1 MSSFLEEMLGIPPK
15 KAHSTPPLAL
25 TIAGSDSGGGAGAQ
39 ADLKTFAAHRV
50 HGTSVLTLVTAQNT
64 VGVQHVHMLPTEV
77 VRAQFNSIWSDL
89 PPVAAKTGALGS
101 EAMIGT
107 VIELLQDHPID
118 NLVIDPVM
126 VSKHGEPLMAESAQ
140 RFMANNLIEHALL
153 LTPNRH
159 EAEALTGR
167 SVEGINSIKDA
178 AKRIFDMGAKNVLI
192 KGSHLDR
199 IVRDF
204 FYDGTG
210 FVEFG
215 ADRIDRKHLH
225 GSGCVM
231 SASITARLAHGDELL
246 EAIERT
252 REFIS
257 RAIETAPK
265 IGEGISP
272 VHPLHELWGD

>member
-1 MSSFLEEMLGIPPK
+1 MSFLEEMLGISPK
-15 KAHSTPPLAL
+15 QAAPTPPLAL

-50 HGTSVLTLVTAQNT
+50 HGTSVLTLITAQNT
-64 VGVQHVHMLPTEV
+64 VGVQHVHMLPVEV
-77 VRAQFNSIWSDL
+77 VRAQFRSVWSDL

-101 EAMIGT
+101 EEMIGT
-107 VIELLQDHPID
+107 IIELLQDHPID
-118 NLVIDPVM
+118 KLVVDPVM

-140 RFMANNLIEHALL
+140 RFFSKNMLEHAWL
-153 LTPNRH
+153 LTPNKH

-178 AKRIFDMGAKNVLI
+178 AKRIFDLGAKHVLL

-204 FYDGTG
+204 YYDGTG

-215 ADRIDRKHLH
+215 ADRIDSKHVH

-257 RAIETAPK
+257 SAIEHAPK
-265 IGEGISP
+265 IGDGISP